1 MPAFPKCLII
11 SEVTAAA
18 LAGLKLPF
26 RFDPALLRNDLALVR
41 ADEWSPHYNERDFG
55 GQWQGVSLRSASG
68 SHRDISAVHA
78 GQTPFTDTLL
88 LARCDYFR
96 EVLAAFP
103 CPLKSVRLLSLAP
116 GSFIREHSD
125 HALGYEDG
133 EIRIHIPIQTDSAVE
148 FYVCGER
155 LRLEEADCYYVNVNL
170 PHRVNNRGSAA
181 RVHLVIDAVVDDW
194 VRALFARGGEIPRSD
209 LPPGGFDEFAGL
221 VHSDEILREKLRAIP
236 DRTDFLRAVIREAA
250 SRGFDFNEADVD
262 AAFRARPS
270 GELAAAFQNNG
281 GWMPIRVSLDESQ
294 PWATW
299 IYTPDHRFTEPF
311 FEDSVKACLSNPFTA
326 LFRCDMP
333 LGLAAPIR
341 PQGFIFHM
349 SRCGSTLI
357 SRSLAAAESTLVIS
371 EAGPLDD
378 IVRTNRPD
386 WLEWIVSAL
395 GNSSCSNS
403 SLGDVTRARYL
414 IKLDSW
420 HIRNLPMFR
429 AVFPE
434 VPWIFVY
441 RDPLEVLVSQMSQ
454 PGLQASPGAMDP
466 AILGLRA
473 EDITALT
480 RQQWCVRVLEGFM
493 TAALSF
499 RGDPK
504 GMFVNYRELPG
515 AIAGMIAGHF
525 GLKFTADDQARVEA
539 ATRLDAKQPWMEFA
553 DDHEEKQKQVESLVR
568 DAGVETLKDL
578 YRQLEDSD

>member
-1 MPAFPKCLII
+1 L
-11 SEVTAAA
+11 
-18 LAGLKLPF
+18 
-26 RFDPALLRNDLALVR
+26 D
-41 ADEWSPHYNERDFG
+41 AD
-55 GQWQGVSLRSASG
+55 
-68 SHRDISAVHA
+68 
-78 GQTPFTDTLL
+78 
-88 LARCDYFR
+88 
-96 EVLAAFP
+96 
-103 CPLKSVRLLSLAP
+103 
-116 GSFIREHSD
+116 
-125 HALGYEDG
+125 
-133 EIRIHIPIQTDSAVE
+133 
-148 FYVCGER
+148 
-155 LRLEEADCYYVNVNL
+155 
-170 PHRVNNRGSAA
+170 
-181 RVHLVIDAVVDDW
+181 
-194 VRALFARGGEIPRSD
+194 
-209 LPPGGFDEFAGL
+209 
-221 VHSDEILREKLRAIP
+221 
-236 DRTDFLRAVIREAA
+236 
-250 SRGFDFNEADVD
+250 
-262 AAFRARPS
+262 
-270 GELAAAFQNNG
+270 
-281 GWMPIRVSLDESQ
+281 

-395 GNSSCSNS
+395 GNSSRSNS
-403 SLGDVTRARYL
+403 SLGDVTRAPYL

-480 RQQWCVRVLEGFM
+480 RQQWCARVLEGFM

-515 AIAGMIAGHF
+515 AIVGRIAGHF
-525 GLKFTADDQARVEA
+525 GLTFTPDDQVRVEA

-553 DDHEEKQKQVESLVR
+553 DEHEAKQKQVESLAR